1 VIEAKY
7 NELTDVIKVVDQ
19 MRGVVNLHKG
29 NIKQKQII
37 EKRT

>member
-19 MRGVVNLHKG
+19 MRGVVKLHKG
-29 NIKQKQII
+29 NMKQNQII